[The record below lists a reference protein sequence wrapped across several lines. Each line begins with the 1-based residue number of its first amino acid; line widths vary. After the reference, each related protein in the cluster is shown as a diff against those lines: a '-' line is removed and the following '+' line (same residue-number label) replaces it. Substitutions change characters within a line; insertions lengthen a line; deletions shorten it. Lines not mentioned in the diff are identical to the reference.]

1 MKSKVETEKKMESAA
16 AKKISDSQVVKE
28 KLDETYLQ
36 INQLSF
42 QQNFKALIG
51 HYKTSE
57 VSLI

>member
-16 AKKISDSQVVKE
+16 AKKVSASQVVKE